1 MSAKDEKKLTTVS
14 AFSCSLSFLG
24 RSWRSRMQL
33 MSSEEAYRLSQAR
46 HSDPV
51 DVSVAEDLVGE
62 LEGHLSNLSPTVRT
76 TVMNA
81 FGT

>member
-1 MSAKDEKKLTTVS
+1 
-14 AFSCSLSFLG
+14 
-24 RSWRSRMQL
+24 

-62 LEGHLSNLSPTVRT
+62 LEGHLSSLSPMVRT
-76 TVMNA
+76 TQVNP
-81 FGT
+81 FGTAEAKNVEPK

>member
-1 MSAKDEKKLTTVS
+1 
-14 AFSCSLSFLG
+14 
-24 RSWRSRMQL
+24 MQL